1 MLTTDLLP
9 DRIEMRAYGTLTLAD
24 FKAFEEESNYR
35 IQFSGPIDVLL
46 DLRNMLTCSID
57 AALEELRYVR
67 AHPADFRRVAVL
79 TSDQVVTWSTWL
91 AQFFVDA
98 DIRVFDVE
106 AEARQWLES
115 ADERSDKSRDSS
127 LTH

>member
-9 DRIEMRAYGTLTLAD
+9 KRIEMRAFGTLTLDD
-24 FKAFEEESNYR
+24 FKAFEEDSNYR
-35 IQFSGPIDVLL
+35 SQVTGPIDVLL
-46 DLRNMLTCSID
+46 DLRNMLSCSID

-67 AHPADFRRVAVL
+67 AHPADFRRVAVI
-79 TSDQVVTWSTWL
+79 TSDQIVTWSTWL

-98 DIRVFDVE
+98 EIQVFDTEE
-106 AEARQWLES
+106 AAQEWLES
-115 ADERSDKSRDSS
+115 AGNGEGGSEDSP